1 MAQERTI
8 LHCDMNCFYA
18 SCEMAYHPELQGKP
32 IAVCGDPERR
42 SGIVLTASYPA
53 KRMGVKTGMPL
64 WEAQQ
69 HCRDIIFVPAHYDMY
84 TRFSGYTR
92 EIFLRFTDQVEP
104 FGLDEAW
111 LDCTGSRMMYG
122 DGLTIAKKISDTIK
136 DELGITC
143 SIGVSWNKTLAK
155 LGSDYKK
162 PDAITV
168 INREN
173 FKDIVFPLPASDLL
187 YVGSKT
193 SAKLANY
200 AVHTIGD
207 LAQANPKF
215 IQEKLGKVGIMI
227 WQFANGMDT
236 SAVAKYEYKDVV
248 APIKSIGNSWTT
260 PRDLMTDED
269 VWIVLYLLSESVAA
283 RLREN
288 HFRCRGVEVTLRDS
302 SLFAFERQTKLGQPT
317 MQEREIAQA
326 AYLLYKKNY
335 RWNEHLRSIGVRAI
349 DLRPDTE
356 PSQIS
361 FDYSA
366 EKQESMEKLESAID
380 GVRNRFGYYSV
391 QRCVMYKDRFLS
403 HCDERE
409 TIQYTRT
416 GICRGAFNSICLN
429 SELRNMWKSSQT
441 SCRTERSHRKPSSG
455 IPGRGSTSQISPR
468 YCLENTQRQA
478 VSVFGIPAR

>member
-84 TRFSGYTR
+84 TMFSGYTR

-215 IQEKLGKVGIMI
+215 IQEKLGKVGVMI

-326 AYLLYKKNY
+326 AYYIRRTTGGMSISVRLVFALLTYDQTQSRARYPLTILLKSRNPWKNS
-335 RWNEHLRSIGVRAI
+335 NPLSTESGT
-349 DLRPDTE
+349 DSDTI
-356 PSQIS
+356 P
-361 FDYSA
+361 YSA
-366 EKQESMEKLESAID
+366 A
-380 GVRNRFGYYSV
+380 
-391 QRCVMYKDRFLS
+391 
-403 HCDERE
+403 
-409 TIQYTRT
+409 
-416 GICRGAFNSICLN
+416 
-429 SELRNMWKSSQT
+429 
-441 SCRTERSHRKPSSG
+441 
-455 IPGRGSTSQISPR
+455 
-468 YCLENTQRQA
+468 
-478 VSVFGIPAR
+478 

>member
-42 SGIVLTASYPA
+42 SGIILTASYPA

-69 HCRDIIFVPAHYDMY
+69 HCRDIIFVPAHYDLY

-111 LDCTGSRMMYG
+111 LDCTASQPLFGNG
-122 DGLTIAKKISDTIK
+122 EEIAKKISDTVK

-143 SIGVSWNKTLAK
+143 SIGVSWNKILAK

-162 PDAITV
+162 PDAITI
-168 INREN
+168 INKDN
-173 FKDIVFPLPASDLL
+173 FKKIVFPLPASDLL
-187 YVGSKT
+187 YVGRKT
-193 SAKLANY
+193 AAKLDNY
-200 AVHTIGD
+200 AIHTIGD
-207 LAQANPKF
+207 LALTNPKF
-215 IQEKLGKVGIMI
+215 LQEKLGKIGLML
-227 WQFANGMDT
+227 WQFANGLDI
-236 SAVAKYEYKDVV
+236 SPVAKYEEKDVA

-260 PRDLMTDED
+260 PRDLLTDGD

-288 HFRCRGVEVTLRDS
+288 HFRCRGVEVSLRDS
-302 SLFAFERQTKLGQPT
+302 SLFSFERQCKLSQPT
-317 MQEREIAQA
+317 MQEKDIAEA
-326 AYLLYKKNY
+326 AFQLYKKNY
-335 RWNEHLRSIGVRAI
+335 RWSEHLRSVGVRAI

-361 FDYSA
+361 FNFSA
-366 EKQESMEKLESAID
+366 EKQEEMERLESAID

-391 QRCVMYKDRFLS
+391 QRGVMYCDRALS
-403 HCDERE
+403 HCDAKGDH
-409 TIQYTRT
+409 TIHPHGFLQ
-416 GICRGAFNSICLN
+416 GSI
-429 SELRNMWKSSQT
+429 
-441 SCRTERSHRKPSSG
+441 
-455 IPGRGSTSQISPR
+455 
-468 YCLENTQRQA
+468 
-478 VSVFGIPAR
+478 

>member
-1 MAQERTI
+1 MAQERMI

-69 HCRDIIFVPAHYDMY
+69 HCRDIIFVPAHYDLY

-168 INREN
+168 INQEN

-260 PRDLMTDED
+260 PRDLLTDED

-403 HCDERE
+403 HCDAKGDH
-409 TIQYTRT
+409 TIHPHGYLQ
-416 GICRGAFNSICLN
+416 GSI
-429 SELRNMWKSSQT
+429 
-441 SCRTERSHRKPSSG
+441 
-455 IPGRGSTSQISPR
+455 
-468 YCLENTQRQA
+468 
-478 VSVFGIPAR
+478 

>member
-1 MAQERTI
+1 MAKERVV

-69 HCRDIIFVPAHYDMY
+69 HCRDIIFVPAHYDLY

-111 LDCTGSRMMYG
+111 LDCTGSQQIHG
-122 DGLTIAKKISDTIK
+122 DGPTIAKKISDTVK

-143 SIGVSWNKTLAK
+143 SIGVSWNKILAK

-168 INREN
+168 IDKDN
-173 FKDIVFPLPASDLL
+173 FRKIVFPLPASDLL
-187 YVGSKT
+187 YVGRKT
-193 SAKLANY
+193 AEKLDNY
-200 AVHTIGD
+200 AIHTIGD
-207 LAQANPKF
+207 LAQTNPKF
-215 IQEKLGKVGIMI
+215 LQEKLGKIGLML
-227 WQFANGMDT
+227 WQFANGIDI
-236 SAVAKYEYKDVV
+236 SPVAKYEAKDVV
-248 APIKSIGNSWTT
+248 APIKSVGNSWTT
-260 PRDLMTDED
+260 PRDLLTDGD

-288 HFRCRGVEVTLRDS
+288 HFRCRGVEVSLRDS
-302 SLFAFERQTKLGQPT
+302 SLFSFERQCKLSQPT
-317 MQEREIAQA
+317 MQEKDIAEA
-326 AYLLYKKNY
+326 AFQLYKKNY
-335 RWNEHLRSIGVRAI
+335 RWSEHLRSVGVRAI

-361 FDYSA
+361 FEFSA
-366 EKQESMEKLESAID
+366 EKQEEMERLESAID

-391 QRCVMYKDRFLS
+391 QRGVMYCDRALS
-403 HCDERE
+403 HCDAKGEHN
-409 TIQYTRT
+409 IHPHGFLQ
-416 GICRGAFNSICLN
+416 GSI
-429 SELRNMWKSSQT
+429 
-441 SCRTERSHRKPSSG
+441 
-455 IPGRGSTSQISPR
+455 
-468 YCLENTQRQA
+468 
-478 VSVFGIPAR
+478 

>member
-1 MAQERTI
+1 MAKERVV

-69 HCRDIIFVPAHYDMY
+69 HCRDIIFVPAHYDLY

-111 LDCTGSRMMYG
+111 LDCTGSQQIHG
-122 DGLTIAKKISDTIK
+122 DGPTIAKKISDTVK

-143 SIGVSWNKTLAK
+143 SIGVSWNKILAK

-168 INREN
+168 IDKDN
-173 FKDIVFPLPASDLL
+173 FRKKVFPLPASDLL
-187 YVGSKT
+187 YVGRKT
-193 SAKLANY
+193 AEKLDNY
-200 AVHTIGD
+200 AIHTIGD
-207 LAQANPKF
+207 LAQTNPKF
-215 IQEKLGKVGIMI
+215 LQEKLGKIGLML
-227 WQFANGMDT
+227 WQFANGIDI
-236 SAVAKYEYKDVV
+236 SPVAKYEAKDVV
-248 APIKSIGNSWTT
+248 APIKSVGNSWTT
-260 PRDLMTDED
+260 PRDLLTDRD

-288 HFRCRGVEVTLRDS
+288 HFRCRGVEVSLRDS
-302 SLFAFERQTKLGQPT
+302 SLFSFERQCKLSQPT
-317 MQEREIAQA
+317 MQEKDIAEA
-326 AYLLYKKNY
+326 AFQLYKKNY
-335 RWNEHLRSIGVRAI
+335 RWSEHLRSVGVRAI

-361 FDYSA
+361 FEFSA
-366 EKQESMEKLESAID
+366 EKQEEMERLESAID

-391 QRCVMYKDRFLS
+391 QRGRMYCDRALS
-403 HCDERE
+403 HCDAKGDH
-409 TIQYTRT
+409 TIHPHGFLQ
-416 GICRGAFNSICLN
+416 GSI
-429 SELRNMWKSSQT
+429 
-441 SCRTERSHRKPSSG
+441 
-455 IPGRGSTSQISPR
+455 
-468 YCLENTQRQA
+468 
-478 VSVFGIPAR
+478 

>member
-1 MAQERTI
+1 MVKERVI

-18 SCEMAYHPELQGKP
+18 SCEMAYHPELQGKA

-69 HCRDIIFVPAHYDMY
+69 HCRDIIFVPAHYDLY

-111 LDCTGSRMMYG
+111 LDCTASQSLFGNG
-122 DGLTIAKKISDTIK
+122 EEIAKKISDTIK

-143 SIGVSWNKTLAK
+143 SIGVSWNKILAK

-162 PDAITV
+162 PDAITI
-168 INREN
+168 INRDN
-173 FKDIVFPLPASDLL
+173 FQKIVFPLPASDLL
-187 YVGSKT
+187 YVGRKT
-193 SAKLANY
+193 ATKLDNY
-200 AVHTIGD
+200 AIHTIGD
-207 LAQANPKF
+207 LAQTSPKF
-215 IQEKLGKVGIMI
+215 LQEKLGKIGLML
-227 WQFANGMDT
+227 WQFANGVDISPVT
-236 SAVAKYEYKDVV
+236 KYEAKDIV
-248 APIKSIGNSWTT
+248 APIKSVGNSWTT
-260 PRDLMTDED
+260 PRDLLTDED

-288 HFRCRGVEVTLRDS
+288 HFRCRGVEVSLRDS
-302 SLFAFERQTKLGQPT
+302 SLFSFERQCKLSQPT
-317 MQEREIAQA
+317 MQEQEIANA
-326 AYLLYKKNY
+326 AFALYKKNY
-335 RWNEHLRSIGVRAI
+335 RWSEHLRSVGVRAI

-361 FDYSA
+361 FDFSA
-366 EKQESMEKLESAID
+366 EKQEEMEKLESAID

-391 QRCVMYKDRFLS
+391 QRGRMYCDRALS
-403 HCDERE
+403 HCDAKGDH
-409 TIQYTRT
+409 TIHPHGFLQ
-416 GICRGAFNSICLN
+416 GSI
-429 SELRNMWKSSQT
+429 
-441 SCRTERSHRKPSSG
+441 
-455 IPGRGSTSQISPR
+455 
-468 YCLENTQRQA
+468 
-478 VSVFGIPAR
+478 

>member
-1 MAQERTI
+1 MAKERVI
-8 LHCDMNCFYA
+8 LHCDMNCFYV
-18 SCEMAYHPELQGKP
+18 SCEMAYHPELQGKA

-69 HCRDIIFVPAHYDMY
+69 HCRDIIFVPAHYDLY

-111 LDCTGSRMMYG
+111 LDCTASRTLFG
-122 DGLTIAKKISDTIK
+122 NGEEIAKKISDTIK

-143 SIGVSWNKTLAK
+143 SIGVSWNKILAK

-168 INREN
+168 INKDN
-173 FKDIVFPLPASDLL
+173 FQKIVFPLPASDLL
-187 YVGSKT
+187 YVGRKT
-193 SAKLANY
+193 AAKLDNY
-200 AVHTIGD
+200 AIHTIGD
-207 LAQANPKF
+207 LAQTNPKF
-215 IQEKLGKVGIMI
+215 LQEKLGKIGLML
-227 WQFANGMDT
+227 WRFANGMDT

-260 PRDLMTDED
+260 PRDLLTDGD

-288 HFRCRGVEVTLRDS
+288 HFRCRGVEVSLRDS
-302 SLFAFERQTKLGQPT
+302 SLFSFERQCKLSQPT
-317 MQEREIAQA
+317 MQEKDIAEA
-326 AYLLYKKNY
+326 AFQLYKKNY
-335 RWNEHLRSIGVRAI
+335 RWSEHLRSVGVRAI

-361 FDYSA
+361 FDFSA
-366 EKQESMEKLESAID
+366 EKQEEMERLESVID
-380 GVRNRFGYYSV
+380 SVRNRFGYYSV
-391 QRCVMYKDRFLS
+391 QRGVMYCDRALS
-403 HCDERE
+403 HCDAKGNH
-409 TIQYTRT
+409 TIHPHGFLQ
-416 GICRGAFNSICLN
+416 
-429 SELRNMWKSSQT
+429 
-441 SCRTERSHRKPSSG
+441 
-455 IPGRGSTSQISPR
+455 GRI
-468 YCLENTQRQA
+468 
-478 VSVFGIPAR
+478 